1 MSSTVQS
8 PGWLAIAGAWSV
20 ALATPYLGPLFG
32 LPPEPGEWIEIAVHL
47 GLGLPLLAGAITA
60 DQLGAQRGTTG
71 AEIIRRG
78 RWLVLA
84 AGLVLVSA
92 HWFSMPALDGGHPT
106 WTRLAAH
113 LMPGLMALATPAA
126 VVLPDRIHPRE
137 LLRRRP
143 ADERDLPSG

>member
-1 MSSTVQS
+1 M
-8 PGWLAIAGAWSV
+8 